1 MKSNVEK
8 NEKNDRNGTET
19 MVHNSRLMN
28 VILFVVCLVVAIGV
42 WIYAVQSDT
51 TEYEETFS
59 VKVDLVNTSVLE
71 TGTGLSIFSGDNTSI
86 DVTLV
91 GSRNDV
97 TSMTADQITAT
108 ADVSTITH
116 AGTFSLNITVKV
128 NGNVTVKSLSGS
140 SVTVYADRRN
150 TVILPIKARLVRA
163 THQTSYVVQDPV
175 PSLETVTVT
184 GPSATLDTLDY
195 AEAVID
201 FDNQILTTSI
211 VSICPI
217 RLIGKNGSEV
227 QNPYLSTSVSEVQV
241 GVGVYTEKE
250 VALKV
255 LFKNGYFND
264 DVVQT
269 TVTPASVLVK
279 GDPVILAG
287 LNEIVLGTID
297 ERLIIDDA
305 GSTFPINL
313 PQGITLSDPKVS
325 EAKLEIK
332 SHNRYLKTAIR
343 TFHVTDIQVTG
354 ASGIYTLE
362 DTALDITVRAMPNYI
377 DRLQF
382 VNSSDISVVVNLSSF
397 GEGVTGTVN
406 AAAEIRI
413 ASSSEKYIYPIGEY
427 AVRVTLS

>member
-1 MKSNVEK
+1 MNTNAETHDK
-8 NEKNDRNGTET
+8 NGTET
-19 MVHNSRLMN
+19 TTHNSRLMN
-28 VILFVVCLVVAIGV
+28 VILFVVCLIVAIGV

-91 GSRNDV
+91 GSRSDV
-97 TSMTADQITAT
+97 TAMTADQITAT
-108 ADVSTITH
+108 ADVSSITH

-128 NGNVTVKSLSGS
+128 NGAATVKSLSGS

-150 TVILPIKARLVRA
+150 TVILPLRARLIRA

-175 PSLETVTVT
+175 PSIETVTVT

-217 RLIGKNGSEV
+217 RLVGKNGTVV
-227 QNPYLSTSVSEVQV
+227 QNPYLSTSVSEVTV

-250 VALKV
+250 VPLTVA
-255 LFKNGYFND
+255 FKNGYFTD

-269 TVTPASVLVK
+269 TVTPASVRIK

-287 LNEIVLGTID
+287 IGEIVLDTLD
-297 ERLIIDDA
+297 ERMITDDVV
-305 GSTFPINL
+305 STL
-313 PQGITLSDPKVS
+313 PITLPDGVSLADPKVS
-325 EAKLEIK
+325 EAMVEII
-332 SHNRYLKTAIR
+332 SRNSYFRSAVR
-343 TFHVTDIQVTG
+343 TLHVTNIQVTG

-362 DTALDITVRAMPNYI
+362 DTALDVTVRALPKFI

-382 VNSSDISVVVNLSSF
+382 VNPADISVVVNLSGF

-406 AAAEIRI
+406 AACEVRV

-427 AVRVTLS
+427 AVRITLS